1 MCRSGLWKNDGF
13 LFMRFLGTLFV
24 FGLLLTSC
32 SGPYSQ
38 GGAAK
43 AKSDPAPVAVKTT
56 TVSLTTLP
64 EVISANGELFAEELT
79 TVSAKVPG
87 RVAKLYADLG
97 SVLKAGDIVAELEK
111 TEYEFRVR
119 QSEAAVDQIRARLA
133 LSNRPD
139 EEFDPAR
146 TATVREAAAALK
158 EARFIFETTAKLQ
171 KEGVVSRIEFEKAQ
185 VRRDGVEAHYAAVVA
200 DVMQLRAQLSERRA
214 NLALAR
220 QQLDDCTIRAPF
232 TGAVTRRS
240 ASPGEYLGV
249 NAPILTLVRQNPL
262 RVRLEVPERLAARVK
277 QGQHIEVRL
286 EGAPVVRS
294 GRVVR
299 LSPAIEAQGRS
310 LLVEGEIP
318 NPDGVLRPGS
328 FVQGA
333 ITLNAEAQGISV
345 PREAV
350 LGFAGTE
357 RAFVVKQ
364 GVLEDRLLKTG
375 RRLDD
380 GRIEVLDGLAAGDL
394 LVSPANDR
402 MTKGLR
408 VKEN

>member
-1 MCRSGLWKNDGF
+1 
-13 LFMRFLGTLFV
+13 MRFFGTFLAC
-24 FGLLLTSC
+24 GLLLTSC
-32 SGPYSQ
+32 SGPYGQ
-38 GGAAK
+38 GGAAV
-43 AKSDPAPVAVKTT
+43 AKTDPPPVNVKTVAVTR
-56 TVSLTTLP
+56 STLP

-87 RVAKLYADLG
+87 RVVKLYADLG
-97 SVLKAGDIVAELEK
+97 SVLKAGEIVAELEK

-139 EEFDPAR
+139 EEFDPER

-158 EARFIFETTAKLQ
+158 EARFIFDTTAKLQ

-232 TGAVTRRS
+232 SGAVTRRPS
-240 ASPGEYLGV
+240 SPGEYLGV

-262 RVRLEVPERLAARVK
+262 RVRLEVPERLAARVER
-277 QGQHIEVRL
+277 GQMIEVRL
-286 EGAPVVRS
+286 EGAPVVRT

-310 LLVEGEIP
+310 LVVEGEIP
-318 NPDGVLRPGS
+318 NLDGVLRPGS
-328 FVQGA
+328 FVQGT
-333 ITLNAEAQGISV
+333 ITLNPNAEGIVV
-345 PREAV
+345 PRNAV

-357 RAFVVKQ
+357 RAFVVNN
-364 GVLEDRLLKTG
+364 GVLEDRIVKTG

-380 GRIEVLDGLAAGDL
+380 DRIEVLEGLVAGDR
-394 LVSPANDR
+394 LVNPATDR
-402 MTKGLR
+402 MTKGQK

>member
-1 MCRSGLWKNDGF
+1 MKVLI
-13 LFMRFLGTLFV
+13 FMRFHGTFLA

-32 SGPYSQ
+32 SGPYNPGS
-38 GGAAK
+38 AAT
-43 AKSDPAPVAVKTT
+43 AKTEAAPLNVKTVPVT
-56 TVSLTTLP
+56 LSTLP
-64 EVISANGELFAEELT
+64 EVISANGELFAEEST

-87 RVAKLYADLG
+87 RVVKLYADLG
-97 SVLKAGDIVAELEK
+97 SVLKAGDVVAELER

-139 EEFDPAR
+139 EEFDPER

-158 EARFIFETTAKLQ
+158 EARFIFDTTAKLQ

-185 VRRDGVEAHYAAVVA
+185 VRRDGVEAHYSAVVA

-232 TGAVTRRS
+232 NGAVTSRP

-262 RVRLEVPERLAARVK
+262 RVRLEVPERLAARVER
-277 QGQHIEVRL
+277 GQMIEVRL
-286 EGAPVVRS
+286 EGAPVVRT

-310 LLVEGEIP
+310 LLIEGEIP
-318 NPDGVLRPGS
+318 NLDGVLRPGS
-328 FVQGA
+328 FVQGT
-333 ITLNAEAQGISV
+333 ITLNANAQGIVV
-345 PREAV
+345 PRSAV

-357 RAFVVKQ
+357 RAFVVRN
-364 GVLEDRLLKTG
+364 GMLEDRLVKTG
-375 RRLDD
+375 RRLDND
-380 GRIEVLDGLAAGDL
+380 GIEVLEGLTAGDR
-394 LVSPANDR
+394 LVNPASDR
-402 MTKGLR
+402 MTKGQK

>member
-1 MCRSGLWKNDGF
+1 
-13 LFMRFLGTLFV
+13 MRFFGIFPA

-32 SGPYSQ
+32 SGPYSE
-38 GGAAK
+38 GGAAAAK
-43 AKSDPAPVAVKTT
+43 ADPPPIGVKT
-56 TVSLTTLP
+56 VVLTRSTLP
-64 EVISANGELFAEELT
+64 EVISANGELFAEEMT

-87 RVAKLYADLG
+87 RVVKLYADLG
-97 SVLKAGDIVAELEK
+97 SVLKTGQILAELEK

-133 LSNRPD
+133 LSDRPD
-139 EEFDPAR
+139 EEFDPVR

-171 KEGVVSRIEFEKAQ
+171 QEGVVSRIEFEKAQ
-185 VRRDGVEAHYAAVVA
+185 VRRDGMEAHYAAVVA

-232 TGAVTRRS
+232 SGAVTRRP

-262 RVRLEVPERLAARVK
+262 RVRLEVPERLAARVER
-277 QGQHIEVRL
+277 GQMIEVRL
-286 EGAPVVRS
+286 EGAPVVRT

-310 LLVEGEIP
+310 LVVEGEIP
-318 NPDGVLRPGS
+318 NLDGVLRPGS
-328 FVQGA
+328 FVQGT
-333 ITLNAEAQGISV
+333 ITLNPNAQGIVV
-345 PREAV
+345 PRNAV
-350 LGFAGTE
+350 LGFAGIE
-357 RAFVVKQ
+357 RAFVVNN
-364 GVLEDRLLKTG
+364 GVLEDRIVKTG

-380 GRIEVLDGLAAGDL
+380 DRIEVVEGLAAGDR
-394 LVSPANDR
+394 LVSPATDR
-402 MTKGLR
+402 MTKGQK

>member
-1 MCRSGLWKNDGF
+1 
-13 LFMRFLGTLFV
+13 MRFSGIFLA

-32 SGPYSQ
+32 SGPYGQ
-38 GGAAK
+38 GGPATAK
-43 AKSDPAPVAVKTT
+43 TEPAPLSVKTLA
-56 TVSLTTLP
+56 VAPTTLP
-64 EVISANGELFAEELT
+64 EVISANGELFAEEQT
-79 TVSAKVPG
+79 TISAKVPG
-87 RVAKLYADLG
+87 RVQKLYADLG

-200 DVMQLRAQLSERRA
+200 DVMQLRSQLSERRA

-232 TGAVTRRS
+232 SGAVTRRP
-240 ASPGEYLGV
+240 ASPGEYLSV
-249 NAPILTLVRQNPL
+249 NASILTLVRQNPL
-262 RVRLEVPERLAARVK
+262 RVRLEVPERLAARVER
-277 QGQHIEVRL
+277 GQMIEVRL
-286 EGAPVVRS
+286 EAAPVVRT

-310 LLVEGEIP
+310 LVIEGEIP
-318 NPDGVLRPGS
+318 NTDGVLRPGS
-328 FVQGA
+328 FVQGT
-333 ITLNAEAQGISV
+333 ITLNPNAQGIAV

-357 RAFVVKQ
+357 RAFVVKN
-364 GVLEDRLLKTG
+364 GALEDRIVKTG
-375 RRLDD
+375 RRLDND
-380 GRIEVLDGLAAGDL
+380 RIEVLEGLSAGDR

-402 MTKGLR
+402 MTKGLKVR
-408 VKEN
+408 EN

>member
-1 MCRSGLWKNDGF
+1 MIISY
-13 LFMRFLGTLFV
+13 FMRFLGTFFV

-43 AKSDPAPVAVKTT
+43 AKPDPAPVAVNTT
-56 TVSLTTLP
+56 TVSLITLP

-87 RVAKLYADLG
+87 RVARLYADFG

-111 TEYEFRVR
+111 TEYEFRVK

-158 EARFIFETTAKLQ
+158 EARFIFDTTAKLQ

-232 TGAVTRRS
+232 TLS
-240 ASPGEYLGV
+240 L
-249 NAPILTLVRQNPL
+249 I
-262 RVRLEVPERLAARVK
+262 
-277 QGQHIEVRL
+277 HI
-286 EGAPVVRS
+286 
-294 GRVVR
+294 
-299 LSPAIEAQGRS
+299 
-310 LLVEGEIP
+310 
-318 NPDGVLRPGS
+318 
-328 FVQGA
+328 
-333 ITLNAEAQGISV
+333 
-345 PREAV
+345 
-350 LGFAGTE
+350 
-357 RAFVVKQ
+357 
-364 GVLEDRLLKTG
+364 
-375 RRLDD
+375 
-380 GRIEVLDGLAAGDL
+380 
-394 LVSPANDR
+394 
-402 MTKGLR
+402 
-408 VKEN
+408 

>member
-1 MCRSGLWKNDGF
+1 
-13 LFMRFLGTLFV
+13 
-24 FGLLLTSC
+24 
-32 SGPYSQ
+32 
-38 GGAAK
+38 
-43 AKSDPAPVAVKTT
+43 
-56 TVSLTTLP
+56 
-64 EVISANGELFAEELT
+64 
-79 TVSAKVPG
+79 
-87 RVAKLYADLG
+87 
-97 SVLKAGDIVAELEK
+97 
-111 TEYEFRVR
+111 
-119 QSEAAVDQIRARLA
+119 
-133 LSNRPD
+133 
-139 EEFDPAR
+139 
-146 TATVREAAAALK
+146 
-158 EARFIFETTAKLQ
+158 
-171 KEGVVSRIEFEKAQ
+171 
-185 VRRDGVEAHYAAVVA
+185 
-200 DVMQLRAQLSERRA
+200 
-214 NLALAR
+214 
-220 QQLDDCTIRAPF
+220 
-232 TGAVTRRS
+232 
-240 ASPGEYLGV
+240 
-249 NAPILTLVRQNPL
+249 
-262 RVRLEVPERLAARVK
+262 
-277 QGQHIEVRL
+277 VRL

-364 GVLEDRLLKTG
+364 GVLEDRVLKTG

-380 GRIEVLDGLAAGDL
+380 DRIEVLEGLASGDL

>member
-1 MCRSGLWKNDGF
+1 MRVSF
-13 LFMRFLGTLFV
+13 FMRFLGTFSL

-43 AKSDPAPVAVKTT
+43 AKPDPAPLTVKTA

-158 EARFIFETTAKLQ
+158 EARH
-171 KEGVVSRIEFEKAQ
+171 
-185 VRRDGVEAHYAAVVA
+185 DGEA
-200 DVMQLRAQLSERRA
+200 
-214 NLALAR
+214 
-220 QQLDDCTIRAPF
+220 
-232 TGAVTRRS
+232 
-240 ASPGEYLGV
+240 
-249 NAPILTLVRQNPL
+249 
-262 RVRLEVPERLAARVK
+262 
-277 QGQHIEVRL
+277 
-286 EGAPVVRS
+286 
-294 GRVVR
+294 
-299 LSPAIEAQGRS
+299 
-310 LLVEGEIP
+310 
-318 NPDGVLRPGS
+318 
-328 FVQGA
+328 
-333 ITLNAEAQGISV
+333 AE
-345 PREAV
+345 
-350 LGFAGTE
+350 
-357 RAFVVKQ
+357 
-364 GVLEDRLLKTG
+364 G
-375 RRLDD
+375 RRCF
-380 GRIEVLDGLAAGDL
+380 
-394 LVSPANDR
+394 PH
-402 MTKGLR
+402 R
-408 VKEN
+408 V

>member
-1 MCRSGLWKNDGF
+1 
-13 LFMRFLGTLFV
+13 MRFLGSFV
-24 FGLLLTSC
+24 ALGLLLTSC
-32 SGPYSQ
+32 SGPYRQ
-38 GGAAK
+38 NGAAAAK
-43 AKSDPAPVAVKTT
+43 ADPALLAVKTIAVT
-56 TVSLTTLP
+56 GTTLP
-64 EVISANGELFAEELT
+64 EVISANGELFAEEQA

-87 RVAKLYADLG
+87 RVEKLFADLG
-97 SVLKAGDIVAELEK
+97 SVLKAGDIIAELEK

-139 EEFDPAR
+139 EEFDPER

-185 VRRDGVEAHYAAVVA
+185 VRRDGVEAHYAAVLA
-200 DVMQLRAQLSERRA
+200 DVMQLRSQLSERRA

-220 QQLDDCTIRAPF
+220 QQLYDCTIRAPF
-232 TGAVTRRS
+232 AGAVTRRP
-240 ASPGEYLGV
+240 ASLGEYLGV
-249 NAPILTLVRQNPL
+249 NAPILTLVRQSPL
-262 RVRLEVPERLAARVK
+262 RVRLEVPERLAARVER
-277 QGQHIEVRL
+277 GQMIEVRL
-286 EGAPVVRS
+286 ESAPVVRT

-310 LLVEGEIP
+310 LLIEGEIP

-328 FVQGA
+328 FVQGT
-333 ITLNAEAQGISV
+333 ITLNPNAQGIAV
-345 PREAV
+345 PRDAV

-357 RAFVVKQ
+357 RCFVVNN
-364 GVLEDRLLKTG
+364 GALEARIVKTG

-380 GRIEVLDGLAAGDL
+380 NQIEILDGLAAGDR
-394 LVSPANDR
+394 LVSPASDR
-402 MTKGLR
+402 MTTGQK

>member
-1 MCRSGLWKNDGF
+1 
-13 LFMRFLGTLFV
+13 MRFFGTLLA

-32 SGPYSQ
+32 SGPYDP
-38 GGAAK
+38 GGAAA
-43 AKSDPAPVAVKTT
+43 AKTDEPVAIVKTVMVT
-56 TVSLTTLP
+56 RSTLP
-64 EVISANGELFAEELT
+64 EVISANGELFAEEMT

-133 LSNRPD
+133 ISNRPD
-139 EEFDPAR
+139 EEFEPER

-185 VRRDGVEAHYAAVVA
+185 VRRDGIEAHYSAVVA

-220 QQLDDCTIRAPF
+220 QQLDDCIIRAPF
-232 TGAVTRRS
+232 DGAVTRRPS
-240 ASPGEYLGV
+240 SPGEYLGV
-249 NAPILTLVRQNPL
+249 NAPILTLVRQHPL
-262 RVRLEVPERLAARVK
+262 RVRLEVPERLAPRV
-277 QGQHIEVRL
+277 QRGQPIEVRL
-286 EGAPVVRS
+286 EGAPVVRT

-310 LLVEGEIP
+310 LTVEGEIP
-318 NPDGVLRPGS
+318 NLDGVLRPGS
-328 FVQGA
+328 FVQGT
-333 ITLNAEAQGISV
+333 ITLNANAQGIAV
-345 PREAV
+345 PRNAV
-350 LGFAGTE
+350 LGFAGIE
-357 RAFVVKQ
+357 RAYVVNN
-364 GVLEDRLLKTG
+364 GVLEDRIVKTG

-380 GRIEVLDGLAAGDL
+380 DRIEVLEGLSAGER
-394 LVSPANDR
+394 LVSPVSDR
-402 MTKGLR
+402 MTKGQK
-408 VKEN
+408 VQEN

>member
-1 MCRSGLWKNDGF
+1 
-13 LFMRFLGTLFV
+13 MRFSGIFLA

-32 SGPYSQ
+32 SGPYGQ
-38 GGAAK
+38 GGPAAAK
-43 AKSDPAPVAVKTT
+43 TEPAPLSVKTLA
-56 TVSLTTLP
+56 VASTTLP
-64 EVISANGELFAEELT
+64 EVISANGELFAEEQT
-79 TVSAKVPG
+79 TISAKVPG
-87 RVAKLYADLG
+87 RVQKLYADLG

-158 EARFIFETTAKLQ
+158 EARFIFETTGKLQ

-200 DVMQLRAQLSERRA
+200 DVMQLRSQLSERRA

-232 TGAVTRRS
+232 SGAVTRRPS
-240 ASPGEYLGV
+240 SPGEYLGI

-262 RVRLEVPERLAARVK
+262 RVRLEVPERLAARVER
-277 QGQHIEVRL
+277 GQMIEVRL
-286 EGAPVVRS
+286 EAAPVVRT

-310 LLVEGEIP
+310 LVIEGEIP
-318 NPDGVLRPGS
+318 NTDGVLRPGS
-328 FVQGA
+328 FVQGT
-333 ITLNAEAQGISV
+333 ITLNPNAQGIVV
-345 PREAV
+345 PRDAV

-357 RAFVVKQ
+357 RAFVVKN
-364 GVLEDRLLKTG
+364 GALEDRIVKTG
-375 RRLDD
+375 RRLDND
-380 GRIEVLDGLAAGDL
+380 RIEVLEGLSAGDR

-402 MTKGLR
+402 MTKGLKVR
-408 VKEN
+408 EN

>member
-1 MCRSGLWKNDGF
+1 MIISY
-13 LFMRFLGTLFV
+13 FMRFLGTFFV

-43 AKSDPAPVAVKTT
+43 AKPDPAPVAVKTLPVT
-56 TVSLTTLP
+56 LTTLP
-64 EVISANGELFAEELT
+64 EAISANGELFAEELT

-97 SVLKAGDIVAELEK
+97 SVLQAGDIVAELEK
-111 TEYEFRVR
+111 TEYEFRVK

-158 EARFIFETTAKLQ
+158 EARFIFDTTAKLQ

-232 TGAVTRRS
+232 TGAVTRRP

-277 QGQHIEVRL
+277 QGQRIEVRL

-333 ITLNAEAQGISV
+333 ITLNADAQGISV

-380 GRIEVLDGLAAGDL
+380 GRIEILEGLAAGDL